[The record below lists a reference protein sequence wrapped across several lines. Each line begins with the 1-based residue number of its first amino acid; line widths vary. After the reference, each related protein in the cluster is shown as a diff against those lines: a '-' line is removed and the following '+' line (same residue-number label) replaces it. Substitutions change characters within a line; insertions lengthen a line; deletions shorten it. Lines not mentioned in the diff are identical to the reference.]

1 MIDPPPLGWLA
12 DEIQAPSLLELN
24 AWYNQARGDQPL
36 APAATLGR
44 LADLPAAED
53 LGLVEIMPDGAYLYR
68 QIGRAYGQLSELKPD
83 MDGLTRENRPVMRQH
98 LDLVCREGKPFHV
111 SITRWDGP
119 RILQY
124 DRLILPLC
132 DAGGAITH
140 LLIGEAFLRVAR
152 G

>member
-1 MIDPPPLGWLA
+1 MIKPPPLGWLA

-24 AWYNQARGDQPL
+24 AWYTAARGANPL
-36 APAATLGR
+36 APVDAVGKLTA
-44 LADLPAAED
+44 LPAADD
-53 LGLVEIMPDGAYLYR
+53 LGLVEIMPDGSYLYR
-68 QIGRAYGQLSELKPD
+68 QIGPAYAKLSELRPD
-83 MDGLTRENRPVMRQH
+83 ADGLTRETRAVMRQH
-98 LDLVCREGKPFHV
+98 LDLACSEAKPFHV

-124 DRLILPLC
+124 DRLILPLG
-132 DAGGAITH
+132 DAGGIISH